1 MRQQQVNEPNPHDP
15 STGEVFL
22 TFLHLGLTA
31 FGGLAMVEPI
41 RRRVVAKGWLSQG
54 EFLDGVAL
62 CQVLPGATV
71 VQLAT
76 YVGYRLRRVSGALG
90 AAAGFILP
98 AFGLMLLLSYL
109 YFRFGDLPWVQSLS
123 KGLGAVVIAL
133 LLQALWRLGQAV
145 RRHWVDLIIALLTL
159 AAFWGRVNYLFVI
172 LAAGLLRLL
181 LTRWFPHGEH
191 ATHQSAA
198 TPTPALGLTLVQVAV
213 VLAGLALVV
222 GGLWRLS
229 SEVGLMSLIFLKIGM
244 ISFGGGYVMIPI
256 LQWEMV
262 DRLAWLTTRQFLDG
276 ILLGFITP
284 APLSSWPPCGF
295 WWLTCRGRNRHC
307 LHISAT
313 YPIIVFLTLIISASK
328 KPASCTRLFRV
339 SWLPGG
345 DAGHG
350 AASNGAVTLHDMPS
364 WAIMA
369 GQPGF
374 DLLRNQPYL
383 GGGCRRR
390 FFSLALLNEQECL
403 RYYG

>member
-1 MRQQQVNEPNPHDP
+1 
-15 STGEVFL
+15 
-22 TFLHLGLTA
+22 
-31 FGGLAMVEPI
+31 MVEPI
-41 RRRVVAKGWLSQG
+41 RRRVVEAKGWLSQA

-62 CQVLPGATV
+62 CQVVPGATV

-76 YVGYRLRRVSGALG
+76 YVGYRLQRVFGALA

-145 RRHWVDLIIALLTL
+145 RRHWVDLVIALLTL
-159 AAFWGRVNYLFVI
+159 AAFWWRLNYLLVI

-191 ATHQSAA
+191 TTHQSAA

-213 VLAGLALVV
+213 VLAGLALEV
-222 GGLWRLS
+222 GGLWHLS
-229 SEVGLMSLIFLKIGM
+229 SEVGLMSLIFLKIGV

-284 APLSSWPPCGF
+284 GPIIILATFVGF
-295 WWLTCRGRNRHC
+295 WVAGLPGAV
-307 LHISAT
+307 IAT
-313 YPIIVFLTLIISASK
+313 VSIFLPPILIIVFLTPYYQRLKEARFMRPIIQGI
-328 KPASCTRLFRV
+328 L
-339 SWLPGG
+339 
-345 DAGHG
+345 
-350 AASNGAVTLHDMPS
+350 AALVGMLVMVLLQMGRVTLHDMPS

-369 GQPGF
+369 GA
-374 DLLRNQPYL
+374 
-383 GGGCRRR
+383 
-390 FFSLALLNEQECL
+390 SLALIYFEINLIWVVAAAAGFSL
-403 RYYG
+403 WLY